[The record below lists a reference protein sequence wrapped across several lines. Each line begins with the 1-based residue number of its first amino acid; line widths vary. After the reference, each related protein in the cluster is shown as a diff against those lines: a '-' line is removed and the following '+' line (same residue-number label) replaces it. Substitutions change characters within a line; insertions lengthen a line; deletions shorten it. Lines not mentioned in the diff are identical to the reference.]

1 MHTPHKPH
9 RPHPDP
15 DDREPGLL
23 PVDPDEG
30 PVSPTQPADAEH
42 EPGDDPQ
49 V

>member
-1 MHTPHKPH
+1 MHSHKPH
-9 RPHPDP
+9 HPHPDP
-15 DDREPGLL
+15 DDREPGFL

-30 PVSPTQPADAEH
+30 PISPVLPTDPDH